1 MTLMRSMQG
10 ALSYQD
16 IMNLP
21 TRAYKAMMAEL
32 GDEAHEAELARRRA
46 EAERVLSQKMK
57 DL

>member
-1 MTLMRSMQG
+1 MTLMRAMQG

-32 GDEAHEAELARRRA
+32 EDEAHEAEVERRRA